1 MQEVHMPE
9 GKRFS
14 HIAVNAA
21 EDDDIVI
28 VAGAPAPAVP
38 APVNAVDEA
47 PGQQAKVA
55 DPDAIEQSA
64 PIEPAES
71 VEPIEP
77 VGQTESVS
85 EPTVAVETSE
95 ASQAPQAPDRSAAQT
110 EPSASNPQGRT
121 QAESPAQAAPASDQ
135 GYREQTLEDLE
146 AAPMSSL
153 QKKVLAAVLI
163 FGIAGIVFYIVRYV
177 L

>member
-1 MQEVHMPE
+1 MPE

-28 VAGAPAPAVP
+28 VAGAPASAGP
-38 APVNAVDEA
+38 APVNAIDEA
-47 PGQQAKVA
+47 PAQQDEVA
-55 DPDAIEQSA
+55 EPDAIEQPA
-64 PIEPAES
+64 PIEPT
-71 VEPIEP
+71 EPA
-77 VGQTESVS
+77 GQTESVA
-85 EPTVAVETSE
+85 EPAVAAEDAE
-95 ASQAPQAPDRSAAQT
+95 ASQAPNQSATQA
-110 EPSASNPQGRT
+110 EPTAPNPQRRI

-146 AAPMSSL
+146 SAPMSSL